1 MIEAFRSAALGLAAG
16 SEQLAVISTNMANVS
31 TVGYK
36 AKEADFAD
44 TLYRASVQEGGGQVL
59 VGSGVKMTEITSQT
73 APGALQQTG
82 RMLDFAIEGDGYFC
96 VQGEDGRYYTRA
108 GNFTLSQ
115 DGMLT
120 AADGKYVLSAEGEQ
134 LSLMDENEEDGEAA
148 LEGFAQKIGVF
159 TFPSPFGLTPAGD
172 NQLVE
177 GPGSGPAALAEGAA
191 VRQGVL
197 EGSGVD
203 LASEMAK
210 MIRAQRAFQA
220 NARMVTSADEIEE
233 TANALRA

>member
-36 AKEADFAD
+36 AREADFAD

-59 VGSGVKMTEITSQT
+59 VGSGVKITELASQT
-73 APGALQQTG
+73 APGALKQTG
-82 RMLDFAIEGDGYFC
+82 RTLDFAIEGDGYFC
-96 VQGEDGRYYTRA
+96 VEGEDGRYYTRA

-115 DGMLT
+115 DGRLT
-120 AADGKYVLSAEGEQ
+120 APDGKYVLSAEGEQ
-134 LSLMDENEEDGEAA
+134 LSLVNEDGEAS
-148 LEGFAQKIGVF
+148 LEGLAQKIGVF
-159 TFPSPFGLTPAGD
+159 TFPSPFGLTPAGG
-172 NQLVE
+172 NQFAE

-210 MIRAQRAFQA
+210 MIRAQRA
-220 NARMVTSADEIEE
+220 
-233 TANALRA
+233 